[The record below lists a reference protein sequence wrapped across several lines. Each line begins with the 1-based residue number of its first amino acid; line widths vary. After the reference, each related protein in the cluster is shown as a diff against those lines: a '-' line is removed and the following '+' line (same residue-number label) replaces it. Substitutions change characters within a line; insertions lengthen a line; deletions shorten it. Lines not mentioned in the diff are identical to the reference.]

1 MDAKTNSQTAQRIDV
16 HHHLCPPQYAQE
28 ASKSVS
34 LFPALNDWTPQRSI
48 DDMDEGGVEASIL
61 SMSTPGVWFGDN
73 QAARTLA
80 RICNEYM
87 AQLVTDFPGRFG
99 FFATVPMPDIEG
111 SLREIEYALDVLK
124 ADGVCL
130 FTSYGT
136 KYLGDADFVPVLEEI
151 NRRKA
156 VVYTHPTISPCVV
169 NLLPVVSEAI
179 IEYGTDTTRA
189 IASLVFSGVA
199 AKLQDTQ
206 FIWSHAGGT
215 MPYLISR
222 FTQHMRGKPASVAA
236 LPKGMLAEIQ
246 RHYYDTA
253 QSTHHP
259 VTLTALRQL
268 VGSSQILF
276 GTDFPWG
283 RAKVHVDGLDGC
295 DFTDEDRR
303 RIDRDNAVRLLG
315 TPGVSLRSGQLR

>member
-1 MDAKTNSQTAQRIDV
+1 MATDKTSAHRRIDV
-16 HHHLCPPQYAQE
+16 HHHLCPPLYAQE

-34 LFPALNDWTPQRSI
+34 LFPALADWTPQRSVE
-48 DDMDEGGVEASIL
+48 DMDAGGVETAIL
-61 SMSTPGVWFGDN
+61 SMSTPGVWFGDD
-73 QAARTLA
+73 QTARTLA
-80 RICNEYM
+80 RICNDYM
-87 AQLVTDFPGRFG
+87 ARMVADHRGRFG

-111 SLREIEYALDVLK
+111 SLSELEYALDVLK

-136 KYLGDADFVPVLEEI
+136 KYLGDADFFPVLEEL

-156 VVYTHPTISPCVV
+156 IIYTHPTISPCVV

-189 IASLVFSGVA
+189 IASLVFSGVG

-215 MPYLISR
+215 MPFLISR
-222 FTQHMRGKPASVAA
+222 FTQHMRGKPASVSA
-236 LPKGMLAEIQ
+236 LPHGMVPEIQ
-246 RHYYDTA
+246 RYYYDTA

-259 VTLTALRQL
+259 VTLSALKHL
-268 VGSSQILF
+268 VGTSQILF

-283 RAKVHVDGLDGC
+283 RAKVHADGLDGC
-295 DFTDEDRR
+295 DFTEDDRR
-303 RIDRDNAVRLLG
+303 KIDRENALRLLG
-315 TPGVSLRSGQLR
+315 TPGVSLRSGLAR